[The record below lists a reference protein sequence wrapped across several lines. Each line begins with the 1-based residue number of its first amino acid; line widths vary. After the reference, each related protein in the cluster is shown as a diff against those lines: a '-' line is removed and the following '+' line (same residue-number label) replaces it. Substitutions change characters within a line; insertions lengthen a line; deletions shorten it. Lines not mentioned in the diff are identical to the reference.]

1 MKMMNGLLRSL
12 RTMPLTLPACEE
24 FLYQSAIMVISSGI
38 TIDDWVYL
46 IHLITY
52 RTTTRLN
59 ASDRDKERLALT
71 LRKIVK
77 EKDQLNDSCNQRE
90 EHNGRLN

>member
-1 MKMMNGLLRSL
+1 MNMMNGLLRNL

-24 FLYQSAIMVISSGI
+24 FLYQSAIMVITSGI

-46 IHLITY
+46 IHLIAY

-59 ASDRDKERLALT
+59 ASDRDKERMASLM
-71 LRKIVK
+71 RKIVK
-77 EKDQLNDSCNQRE
+77 EKDRLDDSQSQRE
-90 EHNGRLN
+90 DHHGRLN